1 MKSAFARRRFLQ
13 HLALSAALMTSTG
26 PLSSEPID
34 RELFGEPAHKVV
46 YQLNRSDTEYI
57 EHILYSVGE
66 LLRKYGDD
74 IHLVVTVIGPGIHI
88 LAKRPVRPVPELI
101 RQRVASL
108 AAYGVSFHACGNT
121 MKSLSWTEKDML
133 DFAEIVEIGA
143 DDLMLLQ
150 EQGYSYISW

>member
-1 MKSAFARRRFLQ
+1 MQTPLPRRNFLQ
-13 HLALSAALMTSTG
+13 RLAAAAGVLSVASATRA
-26 PLSSEPID
+26 EPID
-34 RELFGEPAHKVV
+34 RELFGDPSHKLV

-57 EHILYSVGE
+57 EHILFSVGE

-74 IHLVVTVIGPGIHI
+74 IHLVVTVIGPGIHV

-101 RQRVASL
+101 RQRVSSL

-121 MKSLSWTEKDML
+121 MKSLSWTEDDML
-133 DFAEIVEIGA
+133 DFAEIVKIGA